1 MSKLCDPLT
10 TVLASLLVALAP
22 GAVESQSDPQP
33 GPPTFLHLSDVHLDL
48 SGSSSDTDSQL
59 WAITKSKLAS
69 ILDGPD
75 APAFVLYTGDLP
87 GHYDCTHPDCA
98 LDASQV
104 PSHNAN
110 IRAVLSDLH
119 DLVADTGIPLLY
131 LPGNNDSLAGDYF
144 SFTDRAGK
152 TPLSLVPGDPYP
164 AVNASEPCG
173 PPPCTVSAPDPGLG
187 FYSVRPVD
195 GLRVIALNTIV
206 LGRKY
211 HEVDG
216 TTQLEAGNTQLAWLG
231 RELADADGR
240 EKVLIAM
247 HIPPGNDAYAV
258 SHGKTETWMWVR
270 HPDGEGDQPRDHV
283 EHWLDR
289 FLDLVAAHRDAVI
302 GLAYGHTHM
311 DELRRLHDRSGKV
324 IEIAVSAPGI
334 TTNHGNNPGFKR
346 VTYDRETK
354 ELLDFTTL
362 YTRRGNT
369 IWGDQ
374 RYDFSTRFDC
384 AGETILGCLTGD
396 RYTDTAAIDAVM
408 DDLFTVMNGPP
419 SYETSSGIEVEH
431 GQ

>member
-1 MSKLCDPLT
+1 MSNLRCSLT
-10 TVLASLLVALAP
+10 TFLASVLLAFAP
-22 GAVESQSDPQP
+22 GAAKAQT
-33 GPPTFLHLSDVHLDL
+33 GHPTYLHLSDIHLDL
-48 SGSSSDTDSQL
+48 SGTSSDTDPQL
-59 WAITKSKLAS
+59 WAITQSKLAS

-87 GHYDCTHPDCA
+87 GHYDCTRSDCG
-98 LDASQV
+98 LDTSQV

-110 IRAVLSDLH
+110 IRTVLSDLH
-119 DLVADTGIPLLY
+119 DLVAGTAIPLLY

-152 TPLSLVPGDPYP
+152 TPLSLVPDDHYP
-164 AVNASEPCG
+164 AVHASTPCG
-173 PPPCTVSAPDPGLG
+173 RPPCTVSTPDPGLG
-187 FYSVRPVD
+187 FYSVRPVE

-211 HEVDG
+211 HAVDG
-216 TTQLEAGNTQLAWLG
+216 AAQLDAGNTQMEWLA
-231 RELADADGR
+231 RELADADGK

-258 SHGKTETWMWVR
+258 SHGKTETWMWAR
-270 HPDGEGDQPRDHV
+270 HPDGVGGQPRCHM

-289 FLDLVAAHRDAVI
+289 FLDLVAAHRDAVV

-311 DELRRLHDRSGKV
+311 EELRRLHDRAGRV

-334 TTNHGNNPGFKR
+334 TTDHGNNPGFKR
-346 VTYDRETK
+346 VTYNRESK
-354 ELLDFTTL
+354 ELLDFTTF
-362 YTRRGNT
+362 YTEKDST
-369 IWGDQ
+369 SWGDRQ
-374 RYDFSTRFDC
+374 YRFSTRFGC

-396 RYTDTAAIDAVM
+396 RYNDTAAIDAVM
-408 DDLFTVMNGPP
+408 DELFTVMNGPP
-419 SYETSSGIEVEH
+419 LYGTSSGIEVRH